1 MRPRQP
7 RLPVRHGAVGTA
19 RRPAPSVEDEPH
31 PARPSPAPTRRNRP
45 WLALV
50 AVVVYAALFFGP
62 GLVSSSSATSL
73 AYSTFLTDVSNHGV
87 ASVAVSGTGALSGTL
102 TGGREFT
109 SQAPPWALSTDD
121 LATRLEAAGVHVSA
135 YQQND
140 TIVQVALALLP
151 TLLLVGAFW
160 WLGRRAQ
167 RTLGGGGGLGGLMRT
182 KARVT
187 DAERPTTR
195 FEDVAGYE
203 GAKQEVREVVD
214 YLQHPER
221 YRRAGAQGPRGLLL
235 VGPPGTG
242 KTLLARA
249 VAGEASVPFFAV
261 TGSSFVEVFVGLGAS
276 RVRDLFS
283 EARRSAPAIV
293 FIDEID
299 AIGARRAVTG
309 AGGTNDEREQTLN
322 QLLSEMDG
330 FTGNGSIVVIAATNR
345 PEVLDQAL
353 LRPGRFDRQVTVPLP
368 NLRDRQRILAVHVQ
382 GKQLAADVDLG
393 IVARGTAGFSGADLA
408 NLVNEAALRAA
419 RADRVDVRRVDFD
432 EARDRLILGRREDSN
447 ALLPQER
454 TTVAVHEGGHA
465 LVAALSPTGDPVAK
479 ITILPAG
486 MALGATHQL
495 PEDDRRLYSESY
507 LLDSLAIRVAGRAAE
522 LLVSGEASTGAADD
536 LAGATQLAVRMVRE
550 YGFSTE
556 LGPVAYPLPAA
567 TQLDTTGLDRP
578 YAEATQRQVDD
589 EVGRLLRDAEA
600 RATELLTLHRTALDS
615 LTRHLLEEETV
626 DGSVVYDLLLHP
638 HGTGDRPRLVDGE

>member
-1 MRPRQP
+1 MRLHPSR
-7 RLPVRHGAVGTA
+7 RVDRHSAVGSA
-19 RRPAPSVEDEPH
+19 RRPGPSVKDDPRET
-31 PARPSPAPTRRNRP
+31 RPSPGPTRPNRRWLP
-45 WLALV
+45 LLAAVVFLALF
-50 AVVVYAALFFGP
+50 LGP
-62 GLVSSSSATSL
+62 KLVGSSNATAL
-73 AYSTFLTDVSNHGV
+73 AYSTFLADVAQHEVTDLQVS
-87 ASVAVSGTGALSGTL
+87 STGALSGTL
-102 TGGREFT
+102 TGGQQFT
-109 SQAPPWALSTDD
+109 SQAPPWALTTDD
-121 LATRLEAAGVHVSA
+121 LSSKLEAAGVHVTA
-135 YQQND
+135 HLQTD
-140 TIVQVALALLP
+140 TFGQIALALLP

-160 WLGRRAQ
+160 WLSRRAQ
-167 RTLGGGGGLGGLMRT
+167 KTLGAGGGLGGLMRT
-182 KARVT
+182 KARVSE
-187 DAERPTTR
+187 AERPTTR
-195 FEDVAGYE
+195 FDDVAGYE

-214 YLQHPER
+214 YLQHPDR
-221 YRRAGAQGPRGLLL
+221 YQRAGAQGPRGLLL

-276 RVRDLFS
+276 RVRDLFA
-283 EARRSAPAIV
+283 EARRNAPAIV

-299 AIGARRAVTG
+299 AIGARRGVVG
-309 AGGTNDEREQTLN
+309 GGTNDEREQTLN
-322 QLLSEMDG
+322 QMLAEMDG

-368 NLRDRQRILAVHVQ
+368 NLRDRQRILAVHVL
-382 GKQLAADVDLG
+382 GKRLAPDVDLG

-419 RADRVDVRRVDFD
+419 RGDRVDLRRVDFD

-454 TTVAVHEGGHA
+454 QTVAVHESGHA
-465 LVAALSPTGDPVAK
+465 LVAAVSPTGDPVSK

-522 LLVSGEASTGAADD
+522 LLVFGEASTGAADD
-536 LAGATQLAVRMVRE
+536 LAGATELAVRMVRE

-556 LGPVAYPLPAA
+556 LGPVAYPVPAA
-567 TQLDTTGLDRP
+567 THLDVTAIDRP
-578 YAEATQRQVDD
+578 YAEATQRRVDD
-589 EVGRLLRDAEA
+589 EVARLLRDAEVRA
-600 RATELLTLHRTALDS
+600 RELLTRHRAALDS
-615 LTRHLLEEETV
+615 LTARLLEEETV

-638 HGTGDRPRLVDGE
+638 DGADDRPQLLDGE